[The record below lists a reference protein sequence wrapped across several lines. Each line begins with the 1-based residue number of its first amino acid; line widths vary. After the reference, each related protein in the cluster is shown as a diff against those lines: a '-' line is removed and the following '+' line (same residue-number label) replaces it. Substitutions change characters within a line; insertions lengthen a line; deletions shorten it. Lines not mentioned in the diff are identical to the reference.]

1 MARAGNQI
9 PRYRETQN
17 YVRTVMALYNTLNP
31 ASASQLAVAR
41 AMPLGKA
48 QVGKNRVSMSIPAT
62 ARVAPPPPADP
73 IVVQRLRSENRLAEL
88 APPEGNTPSALDT
101 VSTKIAEAD
110 LDTTRLGADV
120 VVQPA
125 SLAHP

>member
-1 MARAGNQI
+1 
-9 PRYRETQN
+9 
-17 YVRTVMALYNTLNP
+17 MALYNTLNP
-31 ASASQLAVAR
+31 ASTSQLAVAR

-48 QVGKNRVSMSIPAT
+48 QVGKSRVSMSIPAT
-62 ARVAPPPPADP
+62 ARVAPPPATDP
-73 IVVQRLRSENRLAEL
+73 IVVQRLRSENRLADL
-88 APPEGNTPSALDT
+88 PSPAGNTPSALDT

-110 LDTTRLGADV
+110 LEATRLGTDV